1 MADFLDFVDRLKDE
15 NPIEDVASD
24 LGLKFERGSGR
35 YRRVAHSGGFI
46 VNIGKQRFF
55 HATQG
60 WNGDVIELV
69 CKVKGFEPKSAMEWL
84 ARRANIEIPNWGRM
98 TDDELKSRRVMVN
111 VFEVAH
117 SLFQEWLWDD
127 KEALTYL
134 RKKRGFEDEVICGDV
149 SAAEALEEAAP
160 FHFSEATIAKAKELV
175 KDGKKDSIV
184 VSGACFGFSGRKK
197 PEQIEAMKSQFDLYG
212 VRHDHPFAV
221 TILGLVGDV
230 RGWADMNGIDRSS
243 QDWDADWEAK
253 GRLHGMM
260 LNPGIVFAHHWNG
273 QVNYLSRRNMPG
285 HDMNG
290 DWKSFNP
297 QRIIVGPRQ
306 PYFNFRYRGDAE
318 ECVICEG
325 PIDAES
331 WGVWGYSAVALCG
344 VNAADEGMSSLRS
357 RLKRH
362 RRLYVA
368 LDQDQAGQEKREKV
382 AEVFGPLTRLVD
394 YVPSVEIN
402 DDDNEASDE

>member
-1 MADFLDFVDRLKDE
+1 MADFYDFVDRVKAE
-15 NPIEDVASD
+15 NPIEVVADD

-55 HATQG
+55 HATNG

-69 CKVKGFEPKSAMEWL
+69 CKVKGYEPKSAMEWL

-98 TDDELKSRRVMVN
+98 TDSQLKSHRILVN

-117 SLFQEWLWDD
+117 ALFQEWLWEDE
-127 KEALTYL
+127 EALTYL
-134 RKKRGFEDEVICGDV
+134 RKKRGFTDEVICGDV
-149 SAAEALEEAAP
+149 TAEEALRDGAP
-160 FHFSEATIAKAKELV
+160 FRFCKETIARAQDAVKA
-175 KDGKKDSIV
+175 GKKAEIV
-184 VSGACFGFSGRKK
+184 VSGAGFGFSGRRK
-197 PEQIEAMKSQFDLYG
+197 PEQIAAMKGQFNMYG
-212 VRHDHPFAV
+212 VKHDHPFAV
-221 TILGLVGDV
+221 TVLGYEGDV
-230 RGWADMNGIDRSS
+230 RSWALENEIDTRS
-243 QDWDADWEAK
+243 QDWDSGWEEK
-253 GRLHGMM
+253 KRLHGMM
-260 LNPGIVFAHHWNG
+260 LTPGIVFAHSWNG

-290 DWKSFNP
+290 TWKSFNP
-297 QRIIVGPRQ
+297 QRIIAGTRQ
-306 PYFNFRYRGDAE
+306 PYFNHCYRGDAD

-325 PIDAES
+325 PLDAES
-331 WGVWGYSAVALCG
+331 WGAWGYSAVALCG
-344 VNAADEGMSSLRS
+344 VNADDDGMSALKS

-368 LDQDQAGQEKREKV
+368 LDQDQAGMSKREKV

-402 DDDNEASDE
+402 DDDEASDE